1 MSICSGDT
9 GGINVAF
16 KYLVSEFYSRDLSI
30 KYKSAKYVKFRRG
43 EYQSRLCPYGYQKG
57 ADGRME
63 PDEETAPNVRLIF
76 ELAQKGYGPG
86 EIGKALFE
94 RGIRTPGEYKAARGI
109 ANHDV
114 SRCNGV
120 WPTSTVIKILDD
132 ERYTGTYIMGKREVT
147 EVGGHRLRMKDESQW
162 VKILDHHP
170 AIISKELF
178 DQVQA
183 QRPRFKC
190 PKKNARAYPLRGKVF
205 CGCCRHA
212 MWRTDNKN
220 HVFKC
225 RHSKPDAAASCHGL
239 MVAETELEG
248 MLYGVLSKQ
257 AQVILNVADLSNAGR
272 LDVQLAEQAEY
283 DKQIDN
289 CLDQKRVLYEQLIL
303 KQITM
308 EDYKSQK
315 AAVDSELDRLREIHS
330 DLKVRTSQMEM
341 DEKAKSARTELARE
355 VVGAGGLTAG
365 LADTLIDRVYV
376 YPNNQ
381 VEIIWKMKDF
391 CMEAA

>member
-1 MSICSGDT
+1 
-9 GGINVAF
+9 
-16 KYLVSEFYSRDLSI
+16 
-30 KYKSAKYVKFRRG
+30 
-43 EYQSRLCPYGYQKG
+43 
-57 ADGRME
+57 
-63 PDEETAPNVRLIF
+63 
-76 ELAQKGYGPG
+76 
-86 EIGKALFE
+86 
-94 RGIRTPGEYKAARGI
+94 
-109 ANHDV
+109 
-114 SRCNGV
+114 
-120 WPTSTVIKILDD
+120 
-132 ERYTGTYIMGKREVT
+132 
-147 EVGGHRLRMKDESQW
+147 
-162 VKILDHHP
+162 
-170 AIISKELF
+170 
-178 DQVQA
+178 
-183 QRPRFKC
+183 
-190 PKKNARAYPLRGKVF
+190 
-205 CGCCRHA
+205 
-212 MWRTDNKN
+212 
-220 HVFKC
+220 
-225 RHSKPDAAASCHGL
+225 
-239 MVAETELEG
+239 

-341 DEKAKSARTELARE
+341 DEKAKSTRTKLAQE

-381 VEIIWKMKDF
+381 VEIVWKMKDF